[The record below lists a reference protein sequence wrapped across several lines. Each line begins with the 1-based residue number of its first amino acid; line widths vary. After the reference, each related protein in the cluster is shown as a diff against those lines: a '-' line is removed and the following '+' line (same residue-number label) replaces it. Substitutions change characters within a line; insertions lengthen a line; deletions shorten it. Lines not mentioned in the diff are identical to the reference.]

1 MPISRSEKPNTPHPH
16 DEYLSFQSTR
26 SHPHN
31 AALSSSHNSQQFMAT
46 LASKPHSF
54 SGAVLTPDH
63 ARSITTGGVLSLASA
78 LSLQAANA
86 AQVSFLDLMLFL
98 LLLVF
103 SYHMPTY
110 VI

>member
-1 MPISRSEKPNTPHPH
+1 
-16 DEYLSFQSTR
+16 
-26 SHPHN
+26 
-31 AALSSSHNSQQFMAT
+31 MAT